1 MEETVENILAKG
13 KGVLAL
19 DWSPKT
25 ITKQFSD
32 VDLVS
37 TPELNRV
44 YRQMLITTPGIENFV
59 SGVILH
65 DETIHQKL
73 SSGESFVDFL
83 NSKGILVGA
92 RGDEGGEKFKDTEQ
106 DMSIGLDGLEER
118 LREYSS
124 MGIKFSKW
132 RAGFKISDLYPT
144 KEFLEESIKRLV
156 EFAKASHKSNLVPFV
171 EPDVEIKGTHTT
183 TRCAEITKDILTL
196 LFKELEKESVD
207 LTKIILK
214 TNMVLPGK
222 DSGVVAAPLEVAN
235 ATLRVLKASLP
246 NNLPGVV
253 FLSGGISYDDSVE
266 YLDKIEDLKGDV
278 PWKISF
284 SFARALQKD
293 ALRVWNGKIEN
304 VDEAQ
309 RVLTERLKK
318 VSKAR
323 EGKL

>member
-1 MEETVENILAKG
+1 MEETVENILARG
-13 KGVLAL
+13 KGILAL

-32 VDLVS
+32 VGLTS

-44 YRQMLITTPGIENFV
+44 FRQMLVTTPEIENFV

-73 SSGESFVDFL
+73 DSGESFIDFL
-83 NSKGILVGA
+83 NSKGISVGA

-106 DMSIGLDGLEER
+106 DMSIGLEGLEER
-118 LREYSS
+118 LGEYSS

-156 EFAKASHKSNLVPFV
+156 EFAKVSHKNNLVPFV

-235 ATLRVLKASLP
+235 ATLRVLKTSLP

-293 ALRVWNGKIEN
+293 ALRVWGGKIEN